1 MQLSLVSM
9 LKHSASRTTF
19 MILFASSLLFVS
31 LAGIPAIPLVQA
43 SQITKYNLNGLI
55 PTTSASGIPTGLVA
69 RDGYV
74 YFPQGGPGI
83 ARLDPATS
91 SLKLYSLQAAPISL
105 DLSESYAWA
114 LTEGDTAQTNYLF
127 AVNLANGRTT
137 KWHLEGNQ
145 YPAMN
150 GLLVEN
156 DSSIWLTGTS
166 LKHFNPNTGQFKSY
180 ALPCI
185 AGRCWTNSS
194 NIFRP
199 LWANRKIW
207 ALVGYCVPAPSL
219 SCGEALIEID
229 PHNGSMSLYPIPKF
243 YHNGRW
249 LVEEASDMTSDG
261 HGNLW
266 LMLGNVL
273 AKFNIATGNYE
284 FVESIFGGSGPAACD
299 REGDLF
305 FLLLNYTQ
313 SLIEYSPSSQ
323 SFTEYWTA
331 PFLAAGPSTI
341 QELAVDSND
350 AVWFVNTYFNETG
363 AEFADLYSLS
373 VGGSGT
379 TITTTASVNST
390 QTQVS
395 TYPSSSLTYTSSL
408 ASTVATP
415 VSTAIVTQTT
425 STLGMVSTMTVTQ
438 TLALAELHIPVAAV
452 ILALIFVTMSTKLAR
467 RVRPLD

>member
-1 MQLSLVSM
+1 
-9 LKHSASRTTF
+9 
-19 MILFASSLLFVS
+19 MILFALSLLFVS
-31 LAGIPAIPLVQA
+31 LGVFPGIPLVQA
-43 SQITKYNLNGLI
+43 SQITKYSLGGLVPSGI
-55 PTTSASGIPTGLVA
+55 SQSGIPSGLLA

-74 YFPQGGPGI
+74 YFPYGGGI
-83 ARLDPATS
+83 ARMDPTTN
-91 SLKLYSLQAAPISL
+91 SLKLYSLPGPGPNSL
-105 DLSESYAWA
+105 DLSETYAWA
-114 LTEGDTAQTNYLF
+114 LTGGDTPETNYLF
-127 AVNLANGRTT
+127 AVNLADGRTT
-137 KWHLEGNQ
+137 KWHLEGNE

-166 LKHFNPNTGQFKSY
+166 LNHFNPNTGQMKRY
-180 ALPCI
+180 PLPCI
-185 AGRCWTNSS
+185 ASRCWTNSS

-199 LWANRKIW
+199 LWANEKIW
-207 ALVGYCVPAPSL
+207 ALVGYCVPAPNL
-219 SCGEALIEID
+219 NCGEALIEID

-261 HGNLW
+261 RGNLW
-266 LMLGNVL
+266 LMLGDVL
-273 AKFNIATGNYE
+273 ARFNITTGNFE

-305 FLLLNYTQ
+305 FPLLNYTQ

-323 SFTEYWTA
+323 LFTEYWTE
-331 PFLAAGPSTI
+331 PTPSGGI
-341 QELAVDSND
+341 QDVVVDSND
-350 AVWFVNTYFNETG
+350 VVWFVNTYFTGPG

-379 TITTTASVNST
+379 TITTTALANST
-390 QTQVS
+390 QTQAS
-395 TYPSSSLTYTSSL
+395 TYPTSSLTYTSSL

-438 TLALAELHIPVAAV
+438 TLALAELHVPVAAV
-452 ILALIFVTMSTKLAR
+452 ILALILVTMSTKLAR